1 MDKNISKFVKIL
13 ITAKIAFAAMFYF
26 EQFFL
31 LYMLINKNVW
41 EWFLLIIYREHI
53 LPKLQTFFIETIWHP
68 ILNEIIFWILIK
80 AKVCRCPLL
89 NSYFIKSDKRGCLC
103 DNWKP
108 SFLPPIIFNWSI
120 FSRQVTAR
128 WSRGWVKNQVSPN
141 QDLRNRWPLIARQT
155 IWKTATGGVL

>member
-53 LPKLQTFFIETIWHP
+53 LPKLQTFFIETI
-68 ILNEIIFWILIK
+68 
-80 AKVCRCPLL
+80 
-89 NSYFIKSDKRGCLC
+89 
-103 DNWKP
+103 
-108 SFLPPIIFNWSI
+108 
-120 FSRQVTAR
+120 
-128 WSRGWVKNQVSPN
+128 
-141 QDLRNRWPLIARQT
+141 
-155 IWKTATGGVL
+155 